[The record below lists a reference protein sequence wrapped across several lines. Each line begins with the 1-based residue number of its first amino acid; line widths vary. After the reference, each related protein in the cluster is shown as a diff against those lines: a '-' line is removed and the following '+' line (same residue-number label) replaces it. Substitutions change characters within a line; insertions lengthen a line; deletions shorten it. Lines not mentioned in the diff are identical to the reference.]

1 MLYEG
6 GRNAELD
13 WAMKKLEGK
22 SFQKFICVLAWFA
35 MIYHF
40 WLDRDAWIYN
50 GEVWI
55 EFVKSYLM
63 QDAIA

>member
-1 MLYEG
+1 MPFFYPNELERMLYEG

-40 WLDRDAWIYN
+40 
-50 GEVWI
+50 
-55 EFVKSYLM
+55 
-63 QDAIA
+63 